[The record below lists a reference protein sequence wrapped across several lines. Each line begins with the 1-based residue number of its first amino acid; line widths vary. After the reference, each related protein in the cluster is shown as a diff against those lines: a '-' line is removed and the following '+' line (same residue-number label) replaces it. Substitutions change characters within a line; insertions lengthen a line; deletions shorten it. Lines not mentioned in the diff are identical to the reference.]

1 MSGRVRRGLL
11 LRRALIEK
19 WGGVWTCSTPIC
31 RELQQSVRLPHTYGT
46 AHSQQHTAFER
57 GEQEAAGGC
66 RGMVDAVQEL
76 QQTITALQVMLEE
89 ESTFKEVVNTG
100 WCLPVA
106 ACLQYAATPRMYLTH
121 PSLVPPCTSSHAVH
135 AKIDRN
141 QNGKLEREEIQQFL
155 NDYCESNGTTPPQAY
170 QVQVVYQQLDLNGDG
185 EQGGLCQLMGHFSR
199 RHVSVNCNS
208 FA

>member
-1 MSGRVRRGLL
+1 M
-11 LRRALIEK
+11 
-19 WGGVWTCSTPIC
+19 WTCSTPIC
-31 RELQQSVRLPHTYGT
+31 RELQQSVRLPHTYAT

-106 ACLQYAATPRMYLTH
+106 ACCNTLHAATPRM
-121 PSLVPPCTSSHAVH
+121 
-135 AKIDRN
+135 
-141 QNGKLEREEIQQFL
+141 
-155 NDYCESNGTTPPQAY
+155 
-170 QVQVVYQQLDLNGDG
+170 
-185 EQGGLCQLMGHFSR
+185 
-199 RHVSVNCNS
+199 
-208 FA
+208 